1 MINKK
6 KNKSRAI
13 RFLIGSFVWLLAI
26 SAAVFL
32 FLGYYMNRV
41 SEESITQVSDLYM
54 TSTNEQIT
62 SHFQTLMELKLEQAE
77 VVEKVVIYEDDED
90 TDIFFDELIYRV
102 QVRNFDYLA
111 LCSEDQQIE
120 MLFGEEIRLAD
131 PQPFFDSLK
140 RGNNKV
146 AVGEDKI
153 GNDIV
158 IFGVTANYPMHG
170 GKRSMAMLTALPLEY
185 ISTMLSTEEENALM
199 FSEIIRRDG
208 TFIASGLSSEY
219 HDYFSSLYER
229 YPESDEEEID
239 IYIEELSEAMEN
251 RENYT
256 ATLNL
261 GGSRQQVFCS
271 LLPYSEW
278 NLVTVMPFGELNQ
291 IVADLGKKMSVAMMS
306 MFSIILITL
315 ILIFWNY
322 FRMNR
327 QQMREL
333 EEARQEAL
341 EANHAKSEF
350 LSNMSHDIRTPM
362 NAIVGMTAIAT
373 AHIDDIDQVKNC
385 LRKITLSGRHLLGLI
400 NDVLDMSKIE
410 SGKMTLTSEMISL
423 REVVEGVVS
432 IVQTQV
438 KGKQQNFNI
447 HISNILCEDVY
458 CDSVRL
464 NQVLLNLLS
473 NSVKYTQEGGTIQL
487 SLYQEEEPSPKG
499 EEFVRTHIIVKDNG
513 IGMTEEFLK
522 HIFDSYSRADSKR
535 VQKTEGAGLGMA
547 ITKYIVDAME
557 GDISVQSEPQK
568 GTEFHLVLDMEKAEL
583 QEVDMILPP
592 WRMLVVDDD
601 ETLCRTVVEMLDS
614 IGIQADWTL
623 SGQKAVQMVTAHH
636 QKREDYQIVLL
647 DWKLPDMDGLQVAKR
662 IRRIVDSDM
671 SVILISAYDW
681 SDFEDEARSAGI
693 NGFIAKPL
701 FKSTL
706 FHGLR
711 KHMDLDDVQDGKET
725 EMDFAGCK
733 VLVAE
738 DNEINWE
745 ILKELMS
752 DMGMELDWAENGQIC
767 VDKFQNSEQGY
778 YDLIFMDVRMPVMNG
793 YEATE
798 AIRSLTHPDAGT
810 IPIIAMTAD
819 AFSEDIKRCLDS
831 GMNAHTAK
839 PINLE
844 EVKSLMRKFL
854 FK

>member
-1 MINKK
+1 MNGKK
-6 KNKSRAI
+6 KKEIKAT
-13 RFLIGSFVWLLAI
+13 RFLVGSFIWLLLV
-26 SAAVFL
+26 SAAAFL
-32 FLGYYMNRV
+32 YLGYYMNKV
-41 SEESITQVSDLYM
+41 SEESIAEVSDLYM

-62 SHFQTLMELKLEQAE
+62 SHFRTLMELKLEQAQ
-77 VVEKVVIYEDDED
+77 VVEKVVTYENDED
-90 TDIFFDELIYRV
+90 IDNFYDELIYRV

-111 LCSEDQQIE
+111 LCSADQQIE
-120 MLFGEEIRLAD
+120 MLLGEEIRLAD
-131 PQPFFDSLK
+131 PQPFFESLQN
-140 RGNNKV
+140 GESKV
-146 AVGEDKI
+146 AVGEDKV

-158 IFGVTANYPMHG
+158 IFGVIANYPMHG

-185 ISTMLSTEEENALM
+185 ISTMLSTEEKNSLM

-208 TFIASGLSSEY
+208 TFIASELSTKY
-219 HDYFSSLYER
+219 DDYFSSLYER
-229 YPESDEEEID
+229 YPESDEED
-239 IYIEELSEAMEN
+239 INNYIEELSEAMEN
-251 RENYT
+251 KENYST
-256 ATLNL
+256 ILNL
-261 GGSRQQVFCS
+261 GGGRQQVFCS

-278 NLVTVMPFGELNQ
+278 NLVTVMPFGDLNQ
-291 IVADLGKKMSVAMMS
+291 IVEDLGKRMSFTMTSIFA
-306 MFSIILITL
+306 IILITL
-315 ILIFWNY
+315 ILIFWCY
-322 FRMNR
+322 FKMNR
-327 QQMREL
+327 RQMREL
-333 EEARQEAL
+333 VAARQEAL

-373 AHIDDIDQVKNC
+373 AHIDDMEQVKNC
-385 LRKITLSGRHLLGLI
+385 LKKITLSGRHLLGLI

-410 SGKMTLTSEMISL
+410 SGKMTLTADMISL

-447 HISNILCEDVY
+447 HISDIMFEEVY

-487 SLYQEEEPSPKG
+487 SLYQEKEASPKG

-513 IGMTEEFLK
+513 IGMTEEFLA

-535 VQKTEGAGLGMA
+535 VQRTEGAGLGMA

-557 GDISVQSEPQK
+557 GNITVQSEPQK
-568 GTEFHLVLDMEKAEL
+568 GTEFHLTLDLEKADL

-592 WRMLVVDDD
+592 WKMLVVDDD
-601 ETLCRTVVEMLDS
+601 ETLCRTVVEVLDT

-623 SGQKAVQMVTAHH
+623 SGQKAVEMVMQHH
-636 QKREDYQIVLL
+636 HKRDDYQIVLL
-647 DWKLPDMDGLQVAKR
+647 DWKLPDLDGLQVARR
-662 IRRIVDSDM
+662 IRRVVDSDI

-681 SDFEDEARSAGI
+681 SEFETEAREAGI
-693 NGFIAKPL
+693 DGFLAKPL

-711 KHMDLDDVQDGKET
+711 KYMDVEEEQNGIET
-725 EMDFAGCK
+725 DIDLVGRK
-733 VLVAE
+733 ILVAE

-745 ILKELMS
+745 ILKELLS
-752 DMGMELDWAENGQIC
+752 DLGMELEWAENGKIC
-767 VDKFQNSEQGY
+767 LDKFQNSEQGY
-778 YDLIFMDVRMPVMNG
+778 FDLIFMDVRMPVMNG

-798 AIRSLTHPDAGT
+798 AIRSLDHPDARI

-819 AFSEDIKRCLDS
+819 AFSEDIQRCLES

-839 PINLE
+839 PINLD
-844 EVKSLMRKFL
+844 EVKTLMK
-854 FK
+854 KYIS

>member
-6 KNKSRAI
+6 KNKSKAI

-32 FLGYYMNRV
+32 FLGYYMNKV

-90 TDIFFDELIYRV
+90 IDKFYDELIYRV

-158 IFGVTANYPMHG
+158 IFGVTADYPMHG
-170 GKRSMAMLTALPLEY
+170 EKRSMAMLTALPLEY
-185 ISTMLSTEEENALM
+185 ISTMLSTEDENALM

-229 YPESDEEEID
+229 YPESDEEEIE

>member
-1 MINKK
+1 MVNKK
-6 KNKSRAI
+6 ENKSRAT
-13 RFLIGSFVWLLAI
+13 RFLIGSFLWLLAV
-26 SAAVFL
+26 SAAAFL

-41 SEESITQVSDLYM
+41 SEESIAEVSNLYM

-77 VVEKVVIYEDDED
+77 VVEKVVTYEDDED
-90 TDIFFDELIYRV
+90 IDSFYDELVYRV

-111 LCSEDQQIE
+111 LCSEDRQIE
-120 MLFGEEIRLAD
+120 MLFGEEIHLTD
-131 PQPFFDSLK
+131 PKPFFDSLQ

-146 AVGEDKI
+146 AVGKDKI

-158 IFGVTANYPMHG
+158 IFGVAAEYPMHD
-170 GKRSMAMLTALPLEY
+170 GKMSMAMLTALPLEY
-185 ISTMLSTEEENALM
+185 ISTMLSTEDENSLM

-208 TFIASGLSSEY
+208 TFIASELSEEY

-229 YPESDEEEID
+229 YPESDAEEID
-239 IYIEELSEAMEN
+239 NYVEELSEAMEN
-251 RENYT
+251 KENYS
-256 ATLNL
+256 AILNL
-261 GGSRQQVFCS
+261 GGSRQQIFCS

-278 NLVTVMPFGELNQ
+278 NLVTVMPFGNLNQ
-291 IVADLGKKMSVAMMS
+291 IVADLGKKMSAAMIS
-306 MFSIILITL
+306 MFSIIIITL
-315 ILIFWNY
+315 ILIFWYY
-322 FRMNR
+322 FRISRR
-327 QQMREL
+327 QMKEL
-333 EEARQEAL
+333 DEARQEAL

-432 IVQTQV
+432 IVQTQM
-438 KGKQQNFNI
+438 KSKQQNFNI
-447 HISNILCEDVY
+447 HISNILFEDVY

-487 SLYQEEEPSPKG
+487 SLYQEEQPSPKG

-513 IGMTEEFLK
+513 IGMTEDFLK

-557 GDISVQSEPQK
+557 GEITVQSQPQK

-592 WRMLVVDDD
+592 WKMLVVDDD

-614 IGIQADWTL
+614 IGIQSDWTL
-623 SGQKAVQMVTAHH
+623 SGQKAVDMVTKHH
-636 QKREDYQIVLL
+636 QMRDDYQIVLL
-647 DWKLPDMDGLQVAKR
+647 DWKLPDMDGLQVAKQ
-662 IRRIVDSDM
+662 IRRIVDSDI

-681 SDFEDEARSAGI
+681 SDFEEEARNAGI

-711 KHMDLDDVQDGKET
+711 KHIEVDEVPADSGADV
-725 EMDFAGCK
+725 DFSGCRA
-733 VLVAE
+733 LVAE

-745 ILKELMS
+745 ILKELLS

-767 VDKFQNSEQGY
+767 ADKFQSSEQGY

-798 AIRSLTHPDAGT
+798 TIRGFDRPDAGT

-844 EVKSLMRKFL
+844 EVKSLMK
-854 FK
+854 KYISK

>member
-6 KNKSRAI
+6 ENKSRAI
-13 RFLIGSFVWLLAI
+13 HFLIGSFVWLLAI

-32 FLGYYMNRV
+32 FLGYYMNKV

-90 TDIFFDELIYRV
+90 IAIFYDELIYRV

-120 MLFGEEIRLAD
+120 MLLGEEIRLAD

-158 IFGVTANYPMHG
+158 IFGVVADYPMHG
-170 GKRSMAMLTALPLEY
+170 EKRSMAMLTALPLEY
-185 ISTMLSTEEENALM
+185 ISTMLSTEDENALL

-208 TFIASGLSSEY
+208 TFIASGLSTEY

-229 YPESDEEEID
+229 YPESDEEEIE
-239 IYIEELSEAMEN
+239 IYIEELSAAMEN

-278 NLVTVMPFGELNQ
+278 TLVTVMPFGELNQ
-291 IVADLGKKMSVAMMS
+291 IVADLGKKMSVTMML

-333 EEARQEAL
+333 EEARQKAL

-458 CDSVRL
+458 CDSIRL

-557 GDISVQSEPQK
+557 GDISVQSELQK

-614 IGIQADWTL
+614 IGIRADWTL

-662 IRRIVDSDM
+662 IRRIVGSDM

-681 SDFEDEARSAGI
+681 SDFEEEARSAGI

-733 VLVAE
+733 ALVAE

-798 AIRSLTHPDAGT
+798 AIRSLEHPDAGT

>member
-1 MINKK
+1 MVNKK
-6 KNKSRAI
+6 ENKSRGT
-13 RFLIGSFVWLLAI
+13 RFLIGSFIWLLAV
-26 SAAVFL
+26 SAAAFL
-32 FLGYYMNRV
+32 YLGYYMNKI
-41 SEESITQVSDLYM
+41 SEESIALVSDLYM

-77 VVEKVVIYEDDED
+77 TVEKVVTYENDED
-90 TDIFFDELIYRV
+90 IDEFYDELIYRV

-111 LCSEDQQIE
+111 LCSADQQIE

-131 PQPFFDSLK
+131 PQPFFDSLQN
-140 RGNNKV
+140 GDNKV
-146 AVGEDKI
+146 AVGEDKV
-153 GNDIV
+153 GNEIV
-158 IFGVTANYPMHG
+158 IFGVAADYPMHG

-185 ISTMLSTEEENALM
+185 ISTMLSTEEENSLM

-208 TFIASGLSSEY
+208 TFIASELSTEY
-219 HDYFSSLYER
+219 NDYFSSLYER
-229 YPESDEEEID
+229 YPESDTEEID
-239 IYIEELSEAMEN
+239 NYIEELSSAMEN
-251 RENYT
+251 KESYS
-256 ATLNL
+256 AILNL
-261 GGSRQQVFCS
+261 GGSRQQIFCS

-278 NLVTVMPFGELNQ
+278 NLVTVMPFGDLNE
-291 IVADLGKKMSVAMMS
+291 IVADLGKKMSFAMITV
-306 MFSIILITL
+306 FGIILVTL
-315 ILIFWNY
+315 ILIFWYY
-322 FRMNR
+322 FRTNR

-373 AHIDDIDQVKNC
+373 AHIDDMDQVKNC

-432 IVQTQV
+432 IVQTQI
-438 KGKQQNFNI
+438 KSKRQNFNI
-447 HISNILCEDVY
+447 HISNILYEDVY

-499 EEFVRTHIIVKDNG
+499 EEFVRTHIVVEDNG
-513 IGMTEEFLK
+513 IGMTEDFLK

-547 ITKYIVDAME
+547 ITKYIVDAM
-557 GDISVQSEPQK
+557 GGTISVRSELQK
-568 GTEFHLVLDMEKAEL
+568 GTGFHLILDMEKAEL
-583 QEVDMILPP
+583 QEVDMVLPP
-592 WRMLVVDDD
+592 WKMLVVDDD
-601 ETLCRTVVEMLDS
+601 ETLCHTVVEMLDS

-623 SGQKAVQMVTAHH
+623 SGQTAVQMVTAHH
-636 QKREDYQIVLL
+636 QMRDDYQIVLL
-647 DWKLPDMDGLQVAKR
+647 DWKLPDMDGLQVAKQ
-662 IRRIVDSDM
+662 IRQVVDSDM

-681 SDFEDEARSAGI
+681 SDFEEEARSAGI

-711 KHMDLDDVQDGKET
+711 KHMDFDEVQEGKESD
-725 EMDFAGCK
+725 MDFAGCRA
-733 VLVAE
+733 LVAE

-745 ILKELMS
+745 ILKELLS
-752 DMGMELDWAENGQIC
+752 DMGMELEWAENGQIC
-767 VDKFQNSEQGY
+767 VDKFQHSEQGY

-798 AIRSLTHPDAGT
+798 AIRSLDRPDAGT

-844 EVKSLMRKFL
+844 EIKSLMK
-854 FK
+854 KYIS

>member
-1 MINKK
+1 MVNKE
-6 KNKSRAI
+6 KNKSKAT
-13 RFLIGSFVWLLAI
+13 RFLIGNFIWLLVV
-26 SAAVFL
+26 SAAAFL
-32 FLGYYMNRV
+32 YLGYYMNRI

-62 SHFQTLMELKLEQAE
+62 SHFQTLMQLKLEQAE
-77 VVEKVVIYEDDED
+77 VVEKVVAYEEGED
-90 TDIFFDELIYRV
+90 INSFYDELIYRV
-102 QVRNFDYLA
+102 KVRNFDYLA
-111 LCSEDQQIE
+111 LCSEDEQIE
-120 MLFGEEIRLAD
+120 MLFGEQIYLAD

-140 RGNNKV
+140 NGDNKV
-146 AVGEDKI
+146 AVGEDKV

-158 IFGVTANYPMHG
+158 IFGVIADYPMHD
-170 GKRSMAMLTALPLEY
+170 GKRSIAMLTALPLEY
-185 ISTMLSTEEENALM
+185 ISTMLSTEEENSLM

-208 TFIASGLSSEY
+208 TFIASGLSGEY
-219 HDYFSSLYER
+219 DNYFSSLYER
-229 YPESDEEEID
+229 YPESDKEEID
-239 IYIEELSEAMEN
+239 KYIEELSAAMEN
-251 RENYT
+251 RESYS
-256 ATLNL
+256 AILNL
-261 GGSRQQVFCS
+261 GGSRQQIFCS

-291 IVADLGKKMSVAMMS
+291 IVVDLGRKMSFAMLS
-306 MFSIILITL
+306 VFFVILVTL
-315 ILIFWNY
+315 IFIFWYY
-322 FRMNR
+322 FRMSR

-333 EEARQEAL
+333 DEARQEAL

-423 REVVEGVVS
+423 REVVEGVVN
-432 IVQTQV
+432 IVQTQI

-447 HISNILCEDVY
+447 HISNILFEEVY

-499 EEFVRTHIIVKDNG
+499 EDFIRTHIIVKDNG
-513 IGMTEEFLK
+513 IGMTEDFLK

-547 ITKYIVDAME
+547 ITKYIVDAMD

-568 GTEFHLVLDMEKAEL
+568 GTEFHLILDMEKAEL

-592 WRMLVVDDD
+592 WKMLVVDDD

-623 SGQKAVQMVTAHH
+623 SGQKAVQMVTVHH
-636 QKREDYQIVLL
+636 QMRDDYQIVLL
-647 DWKLPDMDGLQVAKR
+647 DWKLPDMNGLQVAKR
-662 IRRIVDSDM
+662 IRRIVDSEM

-711 KHMDLDDVQDGKET
+711 KHMNLEDAQDGKET
-725 EMDFAGCK
+725 DIDFAGCRA
-733 VLVAE
+733 LVAE

-745 ILKELMS
+745 ILKELLS
-752 DMGMELDWAENGQIC
+752 DMGMQLDWAENGQIC
-767 VDKFQNSEQGY
+767 VDRFRDSEQGY
-778 YDLIFMDVRMPVMNG
+778 YSLIFMDVRMPVMNG

-798 AIRSLTHPDAGT
+798 AIRSLDRPDAAT

-844 EVKSLMRKFL
+844 EVKSLMK
-854 FK
+854 KYIIK